1 MSDPKDGKPT
11 EQQTPSRRTTVP
23 PEMDFEP
30 VPSPD
35 QANKAGSEDSN
46 VPPARSGQSEKRE
59 KPTEA
64 AGEDNP
70 VHHTGR
76 VPPKVTKDQV

>member
-30 VPSPD
+30 VPLPD
-35 QANKAGSEDSN
+35 RQGGSGTDD
-46 VPPARSGQSEKRE
+46 PARSGKSKGRG
-59 KPTEA
+59 KPTQGA
-64 AGEDNP
+64 AGKNGP
-70 VHHTGR
+70 G
-76 VPPKVTKDQV
+76 DQT